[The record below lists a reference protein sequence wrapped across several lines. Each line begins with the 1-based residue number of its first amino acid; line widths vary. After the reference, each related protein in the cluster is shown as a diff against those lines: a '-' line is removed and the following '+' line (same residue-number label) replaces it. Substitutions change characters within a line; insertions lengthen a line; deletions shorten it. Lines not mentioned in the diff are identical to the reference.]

1 MRGRLQ
7 STLNKKEMFKKPRGM
22 DTSQAPGQLR
32 PFLLSSLAGPLSGEA
47 GFRDEVPL
55 SSFGDSSLLLSACR
69 VA

>member
-1 MRGRLQ
+1 
-7 STLNKKEMFKKPRGM
+7 M
-22 DTSQAPGQLR
+22 DTSQAPGQPR

-47 GFRDEVPL
+47 GFRDEVLL